1 MLKFLNTILF
11 FILFTT
17 FAKAEIVKDIQIVGN
32 KKVSD
37 ETIKIYGDIKINEDY
52 NEKKLNDIL
61 NSLYKT
67 NFFENVDLKLSNNI
81 LIINLKEFL
90 TINQIIILGEKS
102 KKRGDQIK
110 KVISLK
116 EKESFIKSNLSN
128 DIELIKNYYS
138 SVGFNSAKIQA
149 KVKKFEDVIDLIIDI
164 DIGQETRISSINFA
178 GDKKVS
184 DKRLRDIIA
193 SEEHKF
199 WKVISRNTKFSE
211 RLVLLDERLLK
222 NYYKSIGYYDVNI
235 NSKSANINKNN
246 DIDITFTIDAGTR
259 YIIKKISTNV
269 DPVFD
274 KKIFETLQKDY
285 NKYIGNYYSPF
296 SIKKLLDRIDL
307 LIEAKNIQ
315 FVEHNVETIVENDGI
330 EIKFN
335 IFETDKILVERIDI
349 TGNNVTNEAVIRG
362 KLLLDEGDPFSEL
375 ALNKS
380 ISKLKSLGIFS
391 DVTLKVADSKVQ
403 NQKKITINVEEKP
416 TGEISAGAGIGT
428 SGGSFAFVVTE
439 NNWLGTGNKVDFS
452 IDVNSESLSGKFSYT
467 DNDYNF
473 TGNSMSYYVSS
484 VTNDKPNQGYE
495 NSIVSS
501 GVNTAFEQFKDVYLN
516 LGLSASY
523 DDLRAQ
529 SGASDTLKKQAGE
542 FTEIAASYGFTRDK
556 RDRAFMPTSGYIS
569 SFNQRLPIFADK
581 KAITNTVSLSNYKLL
596 TEDVV
601 TASKFFLSAINGI
614 ADEDVRLNERRFLNS
629 KRLRGFEKGK
639 VGPID
644 GTDHVG
650 GNYAAAINFEANFPN
665 FLPDSSRAEV
675 GTFIDIANVWGV
687 DYDKTIDE
695 TNTLRSSAGVSVG
708 WNSPIGP
715 MSFILSTNLKKA
727 DTDVTESFTFNLG
740 TTF

>member
-473 TGNSMSYYVSS
+473 TGNSISYYVSS

-687 DYDKTIDE
+687 DYDNTIDE

>member
-1 MLKFLNTILF
+1 MLTRKF
-11 FILFTT
+11 
-17 FAKAEIVKDIQIVGN
+17 K
-32 KKVSD
+32 
-37 ETIKIYGDIKINEDY
+37 IK
-52 NEKKLNDIL
+52 
-61 NSLYKT
+61 
-67 NFFENVDLKLSNNI
+67 
-81 LIINLKEFL
+81 
-90 TINQIIILGEKS
+90 
-102 KKRGDQIK
+102 
-110 KVISLK
+110 
-116 EKESFIKSNLSN
+116 
-128 DIELIKNYYS
+128 
-138 SVGFNSAKIQA
+138 
-149 KVKKFEDVIDLIIDI
+149 
-164 DIGQETRISSINFA
+164 
-178 GDKKVS
+178 
-184 DKRLRDIIA
+184 
-193 SEEHKF
+193 
-199 WKVISRNTKFSE
+199 
-211 RLVLLDERLLK
+211 
-222 NYYKSIGYYDVNI
+222 
-235 NSKSANINKNN
+235 
-246 DIDITFTIDAGTR
+246 
-259 YIIKKISTNV
+259 
-269 DPVFD
+269 
-274 KKIFETLQKDY
+274 
-285 NKYIGNYYSPF
+285 
-296 SIKKLLDRIDL
+296 
-307 LIEAKNIQ
+307 
-315 FVEHNVETIVENDGI
+315 
-330 EIKFN
+330 
-335 IFETDKILVERIDI
+335 
-349 TGNNVTNEAVIRG
+349 
-362 KLLLDEGDPFSEL
+362 
-375 ALNKS
+375 
-380 ISKLKSLGIFS
+380 
-391 DVTLKVADSKVQ
+391 
-403 NQKKITINVEEKP
+403 KKITINVEEKP

-439 NNWLGTGNKVDFS
+439 NNWLGTGNKIDFS

-473 TGNSMSYYVSS
+473 TGNSISYYVSS

-501 GVNTAFEQFKDVYLN
+501 GVQTAFEQFKDVYLN

-529 SGASDTLKKQAGE
+529 SGASDTLKNQAGE
-542 FTEIAASYGFTRDK
+542 FTEIAASYGFTTDK

-601 TASKFFLSAINGI
+601 TASKFYLSAINGI

-687 DYDKTIDE
+687 DYDNTIDE
-695 TNTLRSSAGVSVG
+695 TNTLRSSAGVTVG